1 MAGLSLSLLLVL
13 GIVVWRTLDDP
24 YVATPSADPG
34 AAPTARPGQAAAA
47 LADLEAAIERGD
59 AEAAASLA
67 PDDDPAAGRR
77 LRDVVENATDL
88 GLEAVSL
95 RYVDQDGGTDPQG
108 AWHAV
113 VDVTWQVGGFDSA
126 PARSEVVFALRNVTD
141 GADGAEGAGE
151 RVAVTAA
158 GVAGGRAPL
167 WLTDDLR
174 VRRTDSRVVAVAGSA
189 RDLARYDRL
198 ARRAVPVVQRVLPGS
213 DRGLVVEVPRTAAGL
228 DAALGVEEGTYADVA
243 AVTTSPD
250 GEVVD
255 GGPLHVLVNPAE
267 MDRLEPLGAQV
278 VMSHEAVHALT
289 EAPNSRAPLWLVEGF
304 ADYVA
309 LRDVDLPDTTLAAQV
324 VAQVRESGVPEALPG
339 PTDLGVGAP
348 YLGAAYE
355 AAWLA
360 TRELARAGGQDAL
373 VELYRVVSAGETF
386 DTAVRD
392 VVGIGPA
399 ELTRRWRAELRS
411 LADMAGAA

>member
-1 MAGLSLSLLLVL
+1 MVGLSLSLLVVL
-13 GIVVWRTLDDP
+13 GLVVWRVLDDP
-24 YVATPSADPG
+24 YVATPGADPG

-47 LADLEAAIERGD
+47 LAGLEAAISRGD
-59 AEAAASLA
+59 AAAAAALA
-67 PDDDPAAGRR
+67 PDDDPAAARR
-77 LRDVVENATDL
+77 LRDVVENAEDL
-88 GLEAVSL
+88 GLEGVTL

-108 AWHAV
+108 AWRVV
-113 VDVTWQVGGFDSA
+113 VDVTWQVAGFDPA
-126 PARSEVVFALRNVTD
+126 PARSEVVFALRNV
-141 GADGAEGAGE
+141 AEGDE

-198 ARRAVPVVQRVLPGS
+198 ARRALPVVQRVLPGTG
-213 DRGLVVEVPRTAAGL
+213 RGLVVEVPRTAAGL
-228 DAALGVEEGTYADVA
+228 DAALGVDEGTYADVA

-267 MDRLEPLGAQV
+267 MDRLEPVGAQV

-289 EAPNSRAPLWLVEGF
+289 RAPTSRAPLWLVEGF

-309 LRDVDLPDTTLAAQV
+309 LRDVDLPATTLAAQV
-324 VAQVRESGVPEALPG
+324 VDQVRESGVPEALPG

-373 VELYRVVSAGETF
+373 VELYRSAGAGEDF
-386 DTAVRD
+386 AAALRGVA
-392 VVGIGPA
+392 GISQA
-399 ELTRRWRAELRS
+399 ELTRRWRDELRS
-411 LADMAGAA
+411 LADEAGAA

>member
-1 MAGLSLSLLLVL
+1 MAGLSLSLLVVL
-13 GIVVWRTLDDP
+13 GLVVWRVLDDP
-24 YVATPSADPG
+24 YVATPGADPG

-47 LADLEAAIERGD
+47 LADLEVAISRGD
-59 AEAAASLA
+59 AAAAAALA
-67 PDDDPAAGRR
+67 PEDDPAAARR
-77 LRDVVENATDL
+77 LRDVVENAEDL
-88 GLEAVSL
+88 GLEGVTL

-108 AWHAV
+108 AWRAV
-113 VDVTWQVGGFDSA
+113 VDVTWQVAGFDPA
-126 PARSEVVFALRNVTD
+126 PARSEVVFALRNV
-141 GADGAEGAGE
+141 AAGDE

-198 ARRAVPVVQRVLPGS
+198 ARRAVPVVQRVLPGTG
-213 DRGLVVEVPRTAAGL
+213 RGLVVEVPRTAAGL
-228 DAALGVEEGTYADVA
+228 DAALGVDEGTYADVA

-267 MDRLEPLGAQV
+267 MDRLEPVGAQV

-289 EAPNSRAPLWLVEGF
+289 RAPTSRAPLWLVEGF

-324 VAQVRESGVPEALPG
+324 VDQVRESGVPEALPG

-373 VELYRVVSAGETF
+373 VELYRSAGAGEDF
-386 DTAVRD
+386 AAALREVA
-392 VVGIGPA
+392 GISQA
-399 ELTRRWRAELRS
+399 ELTRRWRDELRS
-411 LADMAGAA
+411 LADEAGAA